1 VIVLDSSVLVGIIK
15 PEAGSEGLIDLLAVE
30 DSAIGA
36 PTLLEIRL
44 WCLTN
49 LAARTSRWLEEFI
62 AGEGVSIV
70 PFSRD
75 MADVASQA
83 FAAFGR
89 ASGHPAKLNF
99 GDCMAYAVS
108 AVLRAP
114 LLFKGS
120 DFGRTDVMAHPASI
134 RL

>member
-62 AGEGVSIV
+62 AG
-70 PFSRD
+70 SRSFRS
-75 MADVASQA
+75 VATWRMSPHKPLLLSA
-83 FAAFGR
+83 GR
-89 ASGHPAKLNF
+89 ADTRRS
-99 GDCMAYAVS
+99 
-108 AVLRAP
+108 
-114 LLFKGS
+114 
-120 DFGRTDVMAHPASI
+120 
-134 RL
+134 